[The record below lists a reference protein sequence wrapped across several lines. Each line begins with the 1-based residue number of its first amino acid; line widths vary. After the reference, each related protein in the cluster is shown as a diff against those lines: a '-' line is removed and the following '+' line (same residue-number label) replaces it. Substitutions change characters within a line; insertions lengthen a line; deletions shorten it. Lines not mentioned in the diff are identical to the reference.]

1 MARSGRGTRG
11 TGRIRRRLAAAS
23 TVLSIGVLLPVM
35 TSTTAI
41 GDLPRPITVYVKGQP
56 EYVAPGTTFEE
67 MVERFHLR
75 AGNGNLVAVDG
86 RVLARDHYLGAI
98 LLNGSPQP
106 LDRLTAALGDG
117 DRIAV
122 RSARDRR
129 EQVFVT
135 EYAVPPGTPF
145 DPQRTLAT
153 APGVITVT
161 RGALSGVVLSW
172 RFRQTGPAVTP
183 NAVALTFDDGPW
195 PGSTERIL
203 AVLARF
209 HVPATFF
216 TIGDLVERNTQLVQA
231 EVAAGMVVGD
241 HTWDHPE
248 VPPFAALP
256 DARVRDEV
264 SRPLDALSLA
274 GVRPTLFRPPG
285 GSYGAIT
292 LDVARSLGLR
302 VVLWSVDPADWTPG
316 ISAKAIVHRVLSNVV
331 PGSIVLLHDGGGDR
345 SATLAALPAII
356 KGIRARHLDLVTIT
370 P

>member
-1 MARSGRGTRG
+1 MVRSGRVGTG
-11 TGRIRRRLAAAS
+11 TGRMRRRLAAAS
-23 TVLSIGVLLPVM
+23 TILSVGVLLPVV
-35 TSTTAI
+35 TSNTAI
-41 GDLPRPITVYVKGQP
+41 GDLPRPITVYVKGQA
-56 EYVAPGTTFEE
+56 EYVSPGTTFEE
-67 MVERFHLR
+67 MVERFHLSAR
-75 AGNGNLVAVDG
+75 NGNLLGVDG
-86 RVLARDHYLGAI
+86 RVLARDRYLGAI
-98 LLNGSPQP
+98 LLNGAPQP
-106 LDRLTAALGDG
+106 LDRLTAPLGDG

-122 RSARDRR
+122 RNARDRR

-135 EYAVPPGTPF
+135 EYAVPAGTPF

-161 RGALSGVVLSW
+161 RGAVSSVVLSW

-203 AVLARF
+203 AVLAKL

-216 TIGDLVERNTQLVQA
+216 AVGDLVERNPQLVQA

-248 VPPFAALP
+248 VPPFAAQP
-256 DARVRDEV
+256 EARVRSEI
-264 SRPLDALSLA
+264 SRPMNALGVA

-285 GSYGAIT
+285 GSFGAFT
-292 LDVARSLGLR
+292 LDVARALGLR

-316 ISAKAIVHRVLSNVV
+316 ISAKAIVHRVLANVR

-356 KGIRARHLDLVTIT
+356 KGIRARHLDLVALA